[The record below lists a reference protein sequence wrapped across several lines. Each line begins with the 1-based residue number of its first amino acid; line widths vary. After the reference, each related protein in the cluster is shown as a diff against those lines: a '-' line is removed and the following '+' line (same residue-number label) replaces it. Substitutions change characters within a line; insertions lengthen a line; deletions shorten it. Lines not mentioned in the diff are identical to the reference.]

1 MRSWRSFSAV
11 AAVEPAA
18 AEQSHAWTLTLP
30 LTVRLVDLPTRSLP
44 FGPEAFVT
52 FTAIVPPATVP
63 FRLTGWHF
71 ALLPCSPD
79 LPGEVDV
86 ELEVDVFGPLP
97 GGGAASA
104 KDATTPI
111 ASTATSAM
119 TCFMFVL
126 SFGGVQRGT
135 PGRCIGREGLAPC
148 PERGTCPGTVPGH
161 VVYGRELYLI
171 STEAPASSS
180 CALIESASSWAMPS
194 LTAFGAESTRSFA
207 SLRPRPVIA
216 RTTLITWIFCPP
228 AAERTTS
235 NADCS
240 SSAAAP
246 SPPPPAP
253 GAATAIGAA
262 AVIPHSSSIFF
273 FSSTRSSTDIFPS
286 SSNTLSTAV
295 AAIATAP
302 PLPFVVRWS

>member
-11 AAVEPAA
+11 AAVEPA

-86 ELEVDVFGPLP
+86 ELEVDGFGPLP

-126 SFGGVQRGT
+126 SFGGVQGIRRADASAGKAL
-135 PGRCIGREGLAPC
+135 RLAPK
-148 PERGTCPGTVPGH
+148 EGHVPGLSRDMSSP
-161 VVYGRELYLI
+161 GRELYLI

-194 LTAFGAESTRSFA
+194 
-207 SLRPRPVIA
+207 
-216 RTTLITWIFCPP
+216 
-228 AAERTTS
+228 
-235 NADCS
+235 
-240 SSAAAP
+240 
-246 SPPPPAP
+246 
-253 GAATAIGAA
+253 
-262 AVIPHSSSIFF
+262 
-273 FSSTRSSTDIFPS
+273 
-286 SSNTLSTAV
+286 
-295 AAIATAP
+295 
-302 PLPFVVRWS
+302 